1 MTVVDLG
8 MMVVSSSYSRGI
20 LVNSFCYMMAY
31 KLTFAVII
39 GIDVQVKVG
48 TIAEATLG
56 DNLTLQLKDRDTGT
70 IKLDSSGLLL
80 RLELEKDGRCHFG

>member
-1 MTVVDLG
+1 
-8 MMVVSSSYSRGI
+8 
-20 LVNSFCYMMAY
+20 MMAY

-56 DNLTLQLKDRDTGT
+56 DNLTLQLKNRDTGT
-70 IKLDSSGLLL
+70 IKLDSSGLPL
-80 RLELEKDGRCHFG
+80 RFELEKD